1 MKLDCT
7 DSRSTADET
16 TAFLSIWKVTL
27 FQRAT
32 IFLDRTQIQPRGKI
46 VCLRVA
52 SSSPPTRQIHL
63 SPNVVQV
70 VSLCPSCFSTF
81 PQDRFIC
88 LTKLF
93 KLSPLSKLFFNFSPR
108 QIHLSPSVVQVVS
121 LCLSCF
127 STSPQDI
134 CLTKLF
140 KLSPLFKLF
149 FLYSPQTDLSVSK
162 LFCKKK

>member
-1 MKLDCT
+1 MPTRSLFYSPYKT
-7 DSRSTADET
+7 DSSV
-16 TAFLSIWKVTL
+16 S
-27 FQRAT
+27 QR
-32 IFLDRTQIQPRGKI
+32 
-46 VCLRVA
+46 C
-52 SSSPPTRQIHL
+52 S
-63 SPNVVQV
+63 
-70 VSLCPSCFSTF
+70 SCFPLSKVVFQLLPKT
-81 PQDRFIC
+81 FIC

-108 QIHLSPSVVQVVS
+108 QIHLSLSVVQVVS

-134 CLTKLF
+134 CQTKLF

-162 LFCKKK
+162 LFCKKNNQKYA